1 MMDKHELIKM
11 GARAE
16 LARRSFFDYCHL
28 MAPDFYKRSR
38 QYQVD
43 LCQSLEDFTTGK
55 DDSNVL
61 IIDLPPRFGKSRTA
75 SLLVEWLLG
84 QSPEWKIMTGS
95 YNETLSTVFSKGVR
109 NTIQMLKGDE
119 DIPVYSDVFP
129 NTRVKQ
135 GDAAMNLWSLE
146 DGYNNYLATSP
157 SGTATGFGANLMI
170 IDDLIKLAEEAFNET
185 RLDQLWSW
193 FTDTMLSRLEK
204 GAKIIIIMT
213 RWASRDLAGRA
224 LAELPHMGFKVSSI
238 IEKAK
243 QDDGSM
249 LCDDILDV
257 TDYER
262 RRQATS
268 PEIFAANY
276 QQQPIDVQGRLYK
289 SFKTYDKLPTD
300 NNGNSLAD
308 YTASYTDTA
317 DEGSDYLSS
326 YIFDVIN
333 GEAYI
338 RDVVFTQQPMEVTE
352 PLLTRKLFEN
362 RVNVATIESNNGGR
376 GFAREVDRTL
386 KQQYQTNQTVIQW
399 FNNNQNKIA
408 RILSNSMWVMEHIY
422 FPVDWQTRWPE
433 LADAL
438 LRFQREGK
446 NKHDDAP
453 DALTGVC
460 EMILNKIQYDDAPS
474 VADQEAALHNL
485 GF

>member
-1 MMDKHELIKM
+1 MDKTQLIKL
-11 GARAE
+11 GARVE

-28 MAPDFYKRSR
+28 MAPEFYKVSR
-38 QYQVD
+38 KYQVEM
-43 LCQSLEDFTTGK
+43 CEKFQQFTVG
-55 DDSNVL
+55 DDNSDVL
-61 IIDLPPRFGKSRTA
+61 LVDLPPRFGKSRTA

-84 QSPEWKIMTGS
+84 RSPDWKIMTGS
-95 YNETLSTVFSKGVR
+95 YNETLSTVLSKSVR
-109 NTIQMLKGDE
+109 NTIQEIKADE
-119 DIPVYSDVFP
+119 DIPIYSDVFP
-129 NTRVKQ
+129 NTHVKQ

-157 SGTATGFGANLMI
+157 SGTATGFGANLLI
-170 IDDLIKLAEEAFNET
+170 IDDLIKLAEEAFNEN

-193 FTDTMLSRLEK
+193 FTDTMLSRLES
-204 GAKIIIIMT
+204 GGKIIVIMT
-213 RWASRDLAGRA
+213 RWATRDLAGRIMD
-224 LAELPHMGFKVSSI
+224 ELPDMGYKVKTM
-238 IEKAK
+238 IETA
-243 QDDGSM
+243 QHPDGSM
-249 LCDDILDV
+249 LCEDILSAD
-257 TDYER
+257 EFKR
-262 RRQATS
+262 RKNITS

-289 SFKTYDKLPTD
+289 SFKTYDRIPVD
-300 NNGNSLAD
+300 SSGNSIAE
-308 YTASYTDTA
+308 YTGSYTDTA

-338 RDVVFTQQPMEVTE
+338 RDVVFTQQPMEITE

-362 RVNVATIESNNGGR
+362 KVNTATIESNNGGR

-386 KQQYQTNQTVIQW
+386 KNQYRTNQTVIQW
-399 FNNNQNKIA
+399 FHNSQNKIA
-408 RILSNSMWVMEHIY
+408 RIISNSMWVMEHIY

-433 LADAL
+433 LADYL
-438 LRFQREGK
+438 LRYQREGK

-474 VADQEAALHNL
+474 VADQAAALRQL